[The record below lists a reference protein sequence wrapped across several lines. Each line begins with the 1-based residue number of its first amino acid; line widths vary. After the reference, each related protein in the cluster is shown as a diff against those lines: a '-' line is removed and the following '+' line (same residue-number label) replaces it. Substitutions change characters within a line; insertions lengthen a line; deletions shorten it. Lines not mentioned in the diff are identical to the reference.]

1 MTNQLAKDFLEKNS
15 AIEKLQE
22 IMAMLRD
29 KVHGCPWDL
38 DQTLVSLIPHTIE
51 EVYEVADAIEKN
63 DIDNIVDELGDLLFQ
78 VIFYA
83 QIGNEEKIFNF
94 EDVANAI
101 VRKLLRRHPH
111 VFPTGD
117 AKSFGRGKKIS
128 SDEVVT
134 NWESIKLEE
143 KKEKLEESN
152 SESARSVFDNLPG
165 ALPAL
170 QKSVKLQKLAGKVG
184 FDWPDT
190 SDVLVKLKE
199 EIVELE
205 EAIGKSNK
213 QEIESEFGD
222 VLFTAVN
229 MARHL
234 NVDPELALRGANERF
249 KNRVVWIENELGK
262 SGEFVSDKNIDD
274 LNQLWSEAKRHEIE
288 LD

>member
-1 MTNQLAKDFLEKNS
+1 MTNQLAKDFLEKKS
-15 AIEKLQE
+15 AIERLQE

-38 DQTLVSLIPHTIE
+38 DQTLTSLIPHTIE

-234 NVDPELALRGANERF
+234 NVDPELALRGANGRF

-262 SGEFVSDKNIDD
+262 NGEFVSDKNIDD
-274 LNQLWSEAKRHEIE
+274 LNQLWNEAKRHEIE

>member
-78 VIFYA
+78 VICYA

-143 KKEKLEESN
+143 KKEKLKESN
-152 SESARSVFDNLPG
+152 SESACSVFDNLPG

-234 NVDPELALRGANERF
+234 NVDPELALRGANGRF

-274 LNQLWSEAKRHEIE
+274 LNQLWNEAKRHEIE

>member
-1 MTNQLAKDFLEKNS
+1 MTNQLAKDFLEKKS
-15 AIEKLQE
+15 AIERLQE

-117 AKSFGRGKKIS
+117 AKSFGQGKKIS

-234 NVDPELALRGANERF
+234 NVDPELALRGANGRF

-262 SGEFVSDKNIDD
+262 NGELVSDKNIDD
-274 LNQLWSEAKRHEIE
+274 LNQLWNEAKRHEIE

>member
-1 MTNQLAKDFLEKNS
+1 MTNQLAKDFLEKKS
-15 AIEKLQE
+15 AIERLQE

-152 SESARSVFDNLPG
+152 SESARSVLDNLPR

-170 QKSVKLQKLAGKVG
+170 QKSVKLQKLAAKVG

-213 QEIESEFGD
+213 QEIESELGD

-234 NVDPELALRGANERF
+234 NVDPELALRGANGRF

-262 SGEFVSDKNIDD
+262 NGEFVSDKNTDD
-274 LNQLWSEAKRHEIE
+274 LNQLWNEAKRHEIE

>member
-1 MTNQLAKDFLEKNS
+1 MTNQLAKDFLEKKS
-15 AIEKLQE
+15 AIERLQE

-63 DIDNIVDELGDLLFQ
+63 DIDNIVDELGYLLFQ

-134 NWESIKLEE
+134 NWESIKLDE
-143 KKEKLEESN
+143 KKEKLDESN

-234 NVDPELALRGANERF
+234 NVDPELALRGANGRF
-249 KNRVVWIENELGK
+249 KNRVVWIENELDK
-262 SGEFVSDKNIDD
+262 SGEFFSDKNIDD
-274 LNQLWSEAKRHEIE
+274 LNQLWNEAKRHEIE

>member
-15 AIEKLQE
+15 AIERLQE

-143 KKEKLEESN
+143 KTEKLEESN

-229 MARHL
+229 IARHL
-234 NVDPELALRGANERF
+234 NVDPELALRGANGRF
-249 KNRVVWIENELGK
+249 KNRVVWIENELDK
-262 SGEFVSDKNIDD
+262 SGEFFSDKNIDD
-274 LNQLWSEAKRHEIE
+274 LNQLWNEAKRHEIE

>member
-1 MTNQLAKDFLEKNS
+1 MTNQLAKDFLEKKS
-15 AIEKLQE
+15 AIESLQE

-170 QKSVKLQKLAGKVG
+170 QKSVKLQNLAGKVG

-234 NVDPELALRGANERF
+234 NVDPELALRGANGRF

-262 SGEFVSDKNIDD
+262 NGEFVSDKNIDD
-274 LNQLWSEAKRHEIE
+274 LNQLWNEAKRHEIE

>member
-1 MTNQLAKDFLEKNS
+1 MTNQLEKDFLEKKS

-234 NVDPELALRGANERF
+234 NVDPELALRGANGRF
-249 KNRVVWIENELGK
+249 KNRVIWIENELGK
-262 SGEFVSDKNIDD
+262 NGEFVSDKNIDD
-274 LNQLWSEAKRHEIE
+274 LNQLWNEAKRHEIE

>member
-1 MTNQLAKDFLEKNS
+1 MTNQLAKDFLEKKS

-234 NVDPELALRGANERF
+234 NVDPELALRGANGRF

-262 SGEFVSDKNIDD
+262 NGEFVSDKNTDD
-274 LNQLWSEAKRHEIE
+274 LNQLWNEAKRHEIE

>member
-15 AIEKLQE
+15 AIERLQE

-190 SDVLVKLKE
+190 SNVLVKLKE

-234 NVDPELALRGANERF
+234 NVDPELALRGANGRF

-262 SGEFVSDKNIDD
+262 NGEFVSDKNIDD
-274 LNQLWSEAKRHEIE
+274 LNQLWNEAKRHEIE

>member
-1 MTNQLAKDFLEKNS
+1 MTNQLAKDFLEKKS
-15 AIEKLQE
+15 AIESLQE

-184 FDWPDT
+184 FDWSDT
-190 SDVLVKLKE
+190 SDVFVKLKE

-234 NVDPELALRGANERF
+234 NVDPELALRGANGRF

-262 SGEFVSDKNIDD
+262 NGEFVSDKNIDD
-274 LNQLWSEAKRHEIE
+274 LNQLWNEAKRHEIE

>member
-1 MTNQLAKDFLEKNS
+1 MTNQLAKDFLEEKI

-152 SESARSVFDNLPG
+152 SESARSIFDNLPG

-190 SDVLVKLKE
+190 SNVLVKLKE

-234 NVDPELALRGANERF
+234 NVDPELALRGANGRF

-262 SGEFVSDKNIDD
+262 NGEFVSDKNIDD
-274 LNQLWSEAKRHEIE
+274 LNQLWNEAKRHEIE

>member
-1 MTNQLAKDFLEKNS
+1 MTNQLAKDFLEKKS
-15 AIEKLQE
+15 AIERLQE

-143 KKEKLEESN
+143 KTEKLEESN

-234 NVDPELALRGANERF
+234 NVDPELALRGANGRF

-262 SGEFVSDKNIDD
+262 NGEFVSDKNIDD
-274 LNQLWSEAKRHEIE
+274 LNQLWNEAKRHEIE

>member
-1 MTNQLAKDFLEKNS
+1 MTNQLAKDFLEKKS
-15 AIEKLQE
+15 AIERLQE

-143 KKEKLEESN
+143 KKEKLKESS
-152 SESARSVFDNLPG
+152 SESACSVFDNLPG

-234 NVDPELALRGANERF
+234 NVDPELALRGANGRF

-262 SGEFVSDKNIDD
+262 NGEFVSDKNIDD
-274 LNQLWSEAKRHEIE
+274 LNQLWNEAKRHEIE

>member
-1 MTNQLAKDFLEKNS
+1 MTNQLAKDFLEKKS

-143 KKEKLEESN
+143 KKEKLKESN
-152 SESARSVFDNLPG
+152 SESACSVFDNLPG

-199 EIVELE
+199 DIVELE

-234 NVDPELALRGANERF
+234 NVDPELALRGANGRF

-262 SGEFVSDKNIDD
+262 NGEFVSDKNIDD
-274 LNQLWSEAKRHEIE
+274 LNQLWNEAKRHEIE

>member
-1 MTNQLAKDFLEKNS
+1 MTNQLAKDFLEKKS

-83 QIGNEEKIFNF
+83 QIGNEKKIFNF

-234 NVDPELALRGANERF
+234 NVDPELALRGANGRF

-262 SGEFVSDKNIDD
+262 NGEFVSDKNIDD
-274 LNQLWSEAKRHEIE
+274 LNQLWNEAKRHEIE

>member
-1 MTNQLAKDFLEKNS
+1 MTNQLAKDFLEKKS
-15 AIEKLQE
+15 AIERLQE

-234 NVDPELALRGANERF
+234 NVDPELALRGANGRF

>member
-1 MTNQLAKDFLEKNS
+1 MTNQLEKDFLEKKS

-205 EAIGKSNK
+205 EAIVKSNK

-234 NVDPELALRGANERF
+234 NVDPELALRGANGRF

-262 SGEFVSDKNIDD
+262 NGEFVSDKNIDD
-274 LNQLWSEAKRHEIE
+274 LNQLWNEAKRHEIE

>member
-1 MTNQLAKDFLEKNS
+1 MTNQLAKDFLEKKS
-15 AIEKLQE
+15 AIERLQE

-190 SDVLVKLKE
+190 FDVLVKLKE

-234 NVDPELALRGANERF
+234 NVDPELALRGANGRF
-249 KNRVVWIENELGK
+249 KNRFVWIENELGK
-262 SGEFVSDKNIDD
+262 NGEFASDKNIDD

>member
-1 MTNQLAKDFLEKNS
+1 MTNQLAKDFLEKKS
-15 AIEKLQE
+15 AIERLQE

-94 EDVANAI
+94 EDIANAI

-234 NVDPELALRGANERF
+234 NVDPELALRGANGRF

-262 SGEFVSDKNIDD
+262 NGEFVSDKNIDD